1 MKKLAMIL
9 ACGLLLCLSAG
20 CGSGGEAQ
28 PASHSQSTAGD
39 STKDAAGV
47 SRLEQEYTEMGDI
60 DALRERGVLRILVH
74 RNLESYL
81 PRQGHPDALVE
92 HGLQRFAEQH
102 GMHAALVV
110 VEDFNDLIPMLN
122 SGKGD
127 VISANLAVT
136 EQRQQKI
143 AFSHALTH
151 VTQHIVSPASNPL
164 KSLAE
169 LKNRTLLVQ
178 ENTSFFPTARKL
190 QAEFKGLTL
199 EPVSGELS
207 DDAIFDRLV
216 DENSSV
222 TLADSNVID
231 AVLAYRDDLEK
242 SGAISAEQA
251 IALGVRKA
259 NPQLL
264 SDINN
269 YIILHKMTRP
279 PLASSVADWPEIQ
292 KRGILRVA
300 LPNTSASYFMLN
312 GKLLGFDYEL
322 LKLFAEQHKLGIQ
335 VVVASDQE
343 QLLDLVRN
351 GVADVAGGFLT
362 PNPERERDGIDFAS
376 PYHLAAELVVARADD
391 NTVTSTQD
399 LAGRTIHVRQSS
411 SYWQTVLQL
420 QKDGVAVKLAA
431 SPEDEETETAIAKVA
446 SSEYDLS
453 VADENILKI
462 EQTWRND
469 IGPGFALTEP
479 LGQAW
484 ALRSKN
490 PQLLHQLNAFIKK
503 EYRGLLYNMAYKK
516 YFTAPKT
523 VASLKQGQRELVES
537 GTISPYD
544 ALIKKYATQY
554 GFDWRLVAAQMYQET
569 RFDPKVKSWVG
580 AQGLLQVMPATARE
594 MGFKSINTTEQGI
607 AAGVK
612 YLDHVRQQFPES
624 LPVADRM
631 WFTLAAYNAG
641 SGHVRDA
648 IVLAKQQG
656 LNPELWFDNVEKAM
670 LLLSKKQHAAKARY
684 GYVRGQEPVK
694 YVRQIRQRYNAY
706 VQLTDVNEAAR
717 QLSPVEEEVSY

>member
-1 MKKLAMIL
+1 MKKHATIL
-9 ACGLLLCLSAG
+9 AHALLLCLSAG
-20 CGSGGEAQ
+20 CGKSGVSQ
-28 PASHSQSTAGD
+28 PASDSQSTAGD
-39 STKDAAGV
+39 STNAVVGG
-47 SRLEQEYTEMGDI
+47 SRLEQEYIEKGDI
-60 DALRERGVLRILVH
+60 DALREKGVLRILVH

-102 GMHAALVV
+102 GMHAKLVV
-110 VEDFNDLIPMLN
+110 VADFNELIPMLN

-136 EQRQQKI
+136 EQRQQQI

-164 KSLAE
+164 KNLAE
-169 LKNRTLLVQ
+169 LKQRTLLVQ
-178 ENTSFFPTARKL
+178 ENTSFFPTAKKL
-190 QAEFKGLTL
+190 QTEFKGLKL
-199 EPVSGELS
+199 EPVSGELN
-207 DDAIFDRLV
+207 DEAIYDRLV
-216 DENSSV
+216 DENFSV

-231 AVLAYRDDLEK
+231 AVLAYRDDLKK

-251 IALGVRKA
+251 IALGVRKT

-264 SDINN
+264 SDMND
-269 YIILHKMTRP
+269 YIIHYKMTRP
-279 PLASSVADWPEIQ
+279 RMTISVADWPEIQ
-292 KRGILRVA
+292 KRGFLRVA

-312 GKLLGFDYEL
+312 GKLQGFDFEL
-322 LKLFAEQHKLGIQ
+322 FTLFAEQHKLGIQ
-335 VVVASDQE
+335 VVVASDQD
-343 QLLDLVRN
+343 QLLDMVRS
-351 GVADVAGGFLT
+351 GTADVAGGFLT
-362 PNPERERDGIDFAS
+362 PNPMRERDGIDFAS
-376 PYHLAAELVVARADD
+376 PYHMAAEMVVARADD
-391 NTVTSTQD
+391 SAMASTQD
-399 LAGRTIHVRQSS
+399 LAGRTIHVRESS

-420 QKDGVAVKLAA
+420 QKDGIAVKLAA
-431 SPEDEETETAIAKVA
+431 TPEDEETESAIAKVA

-469 IGPGFALTEP
+469 VGPGFALTEP

-484 ALRSKN
+484 ALRSQN
-490 PQLLHQLNAFIKK
+490 PRLLQQFNAFIKK
-503 EYRGLLYNMAYKK
+503 EYRGLLYNIAYKK

-607 AAGVK
+607 AAGIK
-612 YLDHVRQQFPES
+612 YLDHVRQQFPDS
-624 LPVADRM
+624 MPVIDRM

-656 LNPELWFDNVEKAM
+656 LKPDRWFDNVEKAM
-670 LLLSKKQHAAKARY
+670 LLLSKKQYAAKARY

-694 YVRQIRQRYNAY
+694 YVREIRQRFNAY

-717 QLSPVEEEVSY
+717 ELSPAEEEVTY